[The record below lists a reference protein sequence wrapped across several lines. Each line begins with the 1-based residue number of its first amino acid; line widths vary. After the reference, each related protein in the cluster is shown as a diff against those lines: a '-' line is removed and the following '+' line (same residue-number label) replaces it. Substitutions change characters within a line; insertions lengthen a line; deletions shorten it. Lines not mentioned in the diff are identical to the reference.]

1 MAALYNDVPM
11 LSQPRGSLAAE
22 RYLLYHWDPNSSES
36 SNQQRERL
44 LKTFVGAAPKRIDF
58 SQSYTTPP
66 ITPPE
71 TPISP
76 VDSKAPVFVQTMEI
90 PVEEESVA
98 ESATIPTIW
107 LRTCYSSGSDTIHQ
121 NLIGSAKLFEGFND
135 KHHLLDNSS
144 VYNFGDDWDQ
154 VFDAFPQL
162 LEPDCGNWKERQQEA
177 RETLTR
183 FRQTGSAS
191 APSGD
196 VEHLSYIDD
205 AEMGEYVA
213 QALQSDVHKAFVVS
227 RIVLAD
233 DESMATGEVAVMFV
247 DAFGRVVRQKRISAE
262 AARQMDELS
271 VDAQWDD
278 MEEWEE
284 AELGEE
290 YEVGG
295 LCEDLLVKR

>member
-1 MAALYNDVPM
+1 
-11 LSQPRGSLAAE
+11 
-22 RYLLYHWDPNSSES
+22 
-36 SNQQRERL
+36 
-44 LKTFVGAAPKRIDF
+44 
-58 SQSYTTPP
+58 
-66 ITPPE
+66 
-71 TPISP
+71 
-76 VDSKAPVFVQTMEI
+76 
-90 PVEEESVA
+90 
-98 ESATIPTIW
+98 
-107 LRTCYSSGSDTIHQ
+107 
-121 NLIGSAKLFEGFND
+121 
-135 KHHLLDNSS
+135 
-144 VYNFGDDWDQ
+144 
-154 VFDAFPQL
+154 
-162 LEPDCGNWKERQQEA
+162 
-177 RETLTR
+177 
-183 FRQTGSAS
+183 
-191 APSGD
+191 
-196 VEHLSYIDD
+196 
-205 AEMGEYVA
+205 MGEYVA